1 MESPIKVLICTFF
14 MSTIHHCIY
23 PLIVVIPTFD
33 VKQAYH
39 EYEDQRAAQLLKKR
53 EEQAASR
60 WRQLFLSI
68 ATRKRLRDTY
78 QGDPA
83 EAATFTSNKRLSV
96 EPVAETIGESAVDS
110 TTQSV
115 RENSHFQ
122 PSAVAAAADPGHVH
136 HYVETSESYD
146 AETGITTKWCQCGS
160 MIQVEEM

>member
-1 MESPIKVLICTFF
+1 
-14 MSTIHHCIY
+14 
-23 PLIVVIPTFD
+23 
-33 VKQAYH
+33 
-39 EYEDQRAAQLLKKR
+39 LLKKR
-53 EEQAASR
+53 EEQAATR
-60 WRQLFLSI
+60 WRQLLLSV

-96 EPVAETIGESAVDS
+96 EAVEAETIGESAGMDS
-110 TTQSV
+110 KTKFV
-115 RENSHFQ
+115 RENSHSQ
-122 PSAVAAAADPGHVH
+122 PSAAAAADPAHVH

>member
-1 MESPIKVLICTFF
+1 
-14 MSTIHHCIY
+14 MSTICH
-23 PLIVVIPTFD
+23 LIPGFY
-33 VKQAYH
+33 VKQAYR

-53 EEQAASR
+53 EEQAATR
-60 WRQLFLSI
+60 WRQLLLSV

-96 EPVAETIGESAVDS
+96 ESVIETAGESAMDG

-115 RENSHFQ
+115 RENSN
-122 PSAVAAAADPGHVH
+122 SRASDAAADPTHVH
-136 HYVETSESYD
+136 HYVEDSQSYD
-146 AETGITTKWCQCGS
+146 AETGVTTKRCQCGS

>member
-1 MESPIKVLICTFF
+1 
-14 MSTIHHCIY
+14 
-23 PLIVVIPTFD
+23 
-33 VKQAYH
+33 
-39 EYEDQRAAQLLKKR
+39 LKKR
-53 EEQAASR
+53 EEQAATR
-60 WRQLFLSI
+60 WRQLFLSV

-96 EPVAETIGESAVDS
+96 EPAAETIGESAVDS

-115 RENSHFQ
+115 RENSHSQ
-122 PSAVAAAADPGHVH
+122 PSAAAGVPAHVH
-136 HYVETSESYD
+136 HYVETSESCD